1 MTALSNG
8 RRAFWVGLAVISL
21 LYCIYYL
28 GFVYDLFLVLPM
40 RGRHFIKLFFILC
53 VYWTGLRVMRRS
65 TALWVKR
72 LWSFIYLACIL
83 LLLLLGLSDWII
95 IRTPVQL
102 RTVADNLQE
111 LLVSPLLYVAIRLI
125 VKYLG
130 GGSSFRA

>member
-1 MTALSNG
+1 MTDLSNG
-8 RRAFWVGLAVISL
+8 RRSFWVGLAVISL
-21 LYCIYYL
+21 LYCFYYL

-40 RGRHFIKLFFILC
+40 RGRHIIKLFFILC

-65 TALWVKR
+65 TDGWVKR
-72 LWSFIYLACIL
+72 LWSFIYLGCIL

-95 IRTPVQL
+95 RRTPIQL

-111 LLVSPLLYVAIRLI
+111 LLVSPLLYVAIRLV

-130 GGSSFRA
+130 RGSSFKA